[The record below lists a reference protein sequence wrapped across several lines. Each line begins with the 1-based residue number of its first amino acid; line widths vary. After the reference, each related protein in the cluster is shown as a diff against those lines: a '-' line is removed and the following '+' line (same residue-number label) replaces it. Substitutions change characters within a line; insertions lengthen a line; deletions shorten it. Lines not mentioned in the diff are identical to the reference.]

1 MNAEF
6 FAAIE
11 QLEKEKGIPQDYM
24 LEKVGQALLAAYK
37 RDNAGMI
44 DNVFVEPD
52 CEKKQFRMYVK
63 KTVVENVEIP
73 AEEISLDDAKKVS
86 KKAGIGDIVN
96 LEVKTREFGRI
107 AAQTAK
113 QVIIQGIREAERGV
127 VFREFTSKEHEILT
141 ALVTRTDPRSGGA
154 SIEINGEND
163 KTEVY
168 ISPKE
173 LIPGEVLHEGDRIK
187 VYVVEVKRSDRG
199 PQIIISR
206 THSGLVKRLFE
217 IEVPEIHDG
226 IVEVRSIAREAG
238 SRTKIAVH
246 SNDDNVDP
254 IGACVGPRG
263 NRVAAIVEEIRG
275 EKIDIVKYSENMN
288 EYVAAALAPADVIS
302 VESDEEERTC
312 RVVVADDQLSLAI
325 GKDGQNARL
334 AARLT
339 GFKIDIKPASASI

>member
-37 RDNAGMI
+37 RDNSGMV

-52 CEKKQFRMYVK
+52 CEKKEFRMYVK
-63 KTVVENVEIP
+63 KTVVEAVGNM
-73 AEEISLDDAKKVS
+73 AEEIALDDAKKIS
-86 KKAGIGDIVN
+86 KKAAIGDVVN
-96 LEVKTREFGRI
+96 IDVSTRDFGRI

-127 VFREFTSKEHEILT
+127 VFREFTSKEHELLT
-141 ALVTRTDPRSGGA
+141 ALVTRTDPRGGGA
-154 SIEINGEND
+154 SIEITGNSE

-168 ISPKE
+168 LSAKE
-173 LIPGEVLHEGDRIK
+173 QIPGEILKEGDRIK
-187 VYVVEVKRSDRG
+187 IYVVEVKRSERG

-206 THSGLVKRLFE
+206 THPGLVRRLFE
-217 IEVPEIHDG
+217 IEVPEISDG
-226 IVEVRSIAREAG
+226 TVEIMSIAREAG
-238 SRTKIAVH
+238 SRTKIAVSTH
-246 SNDDNVDP
+246 DENVDP

-263 NRVAAIVEEIRG
+263 NRVATIVEEIRG
-275 EKIDIVKYSENMN
+275 EKIDIVKYSENVG
-288 EYVAAALAPADVIS
+288 EYIAAALAPANVIS
-302 VESDEEERTC
+302 VDADEEERTC
-312 RVVVADDQLSLAI
+312 RVVVEDDQLSLAI

-334 AARLT
+334 AAKLT
-339 GFKIDIKPASASI
+339 GYKIDIKPASSGM

>member
-24 LEKVGQALLAAYK
+24 LEKIGQALLAAYK
-37 RDNAGMI
+37 RDNAGMV

-52 CEKKQFRMYVK
+52 CKKKEFRMYVK
-63 KTVVENVEIP
+63 KTVVEAVENM
-73 AEEISLDDAKKVS
+73 AEEIALDDAKKIS
-86 KKAGIGDIVN
+86 KKAAVGDVVN
-96 LEVKTREFGRI
+96 IDVSTRDFGRI

-127 VFREFTSKEHEILT
+127 VFREFTSKEHELLT
-141 ALVTRTDPRSGGA
+141 ALVTRTDPRGGGA
-154 SIEINGEND
+154 SIEITGNSE

-168 ISPKE
+168 LSAKE
-173 LIPGEVLHEGDRIK
+173 QIPGEVLKEGDRVK
-187 VYVVEVKRSDRG
+187 VYVVEVKRSERG

-206 THSGLVKRLFE
+206 THPGLVRRLFE
-217 IEVPEIHDG
+217 IEVPEINDG
-226 IVEVRSIAREAG
+226 TVEIMSISREAG
-238 SRTKIAVH
+238 SRTKIAV
-246 SNDDNVDP
+246 STNDENVDP

-275 EKIDIVKYSENMN
+275 EKIDIVKYSDNVG
-288 EYVAAALAPADVIS
+288 EYIAAALAPANVIS
-302 VESDEEERTC
+302 VDADEEERTC
-312 RVVVADDQLSLAI
+312 RVIVEDDQLSLAI

-334 AARLT
+334 AAKLT
-339 GFKIDIKPASASI
+339 GYKIDIKPASSGM